1 LAEGQTFRKVGAQS
15 FRSKSLI
22 KGISQRGC
30 QANLKSPLFLS
41 KTGFFNEQGI
51 YWRIVM
57 KKNGAQKKVFITA
70 VLSGLLIFGAWDL
83 LYYDKRINLR
93 ELFLSK
99 IIKNGEDT
107 KNVKCDVIQN
117 MGKNG
122 LLSMKMVI
130 PCEDEEQLAD
140 LNKKMHIIKS
150 DFLTNLDQ
158 KKVEQW
164 VRNGKFGVIKTELL
178 KIVNHYTD
186 KPVENLYFESFI
198 SK

>member
-1 LAEGQTFRKVGAQS
+1 
-15 FRSKSLI
+15 
-22 KGISQRGC
+22 
-30 QANLKSPLFLS
+30 
-41 KTGFFNEQGI
+41 
-51 YWRIVM
+51 M